1 VLAVAADSQTIWVAG
16 ERGVAVVSRA
26 SGVQRVLAVPSAI
39 PAPALDVM
47 LDADFAWI
55 ATRQGVVR
63 LRRLPDGTVR

>member
-1 VLAVAADSQTIWVAG
+1 VLAVAADAHTIWVAG
-16 ERGVAVVSRA
+16 DRGVLVVSRA
-26 SGVQRVLAVPSAI
+26 SGVQRVLPVPSTI
-39 PAPALDVM
+39 PAPALDVT